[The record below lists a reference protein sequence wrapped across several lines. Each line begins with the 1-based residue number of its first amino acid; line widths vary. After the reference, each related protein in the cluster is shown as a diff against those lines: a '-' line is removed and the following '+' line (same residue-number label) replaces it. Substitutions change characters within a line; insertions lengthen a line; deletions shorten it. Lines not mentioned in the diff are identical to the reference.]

1 MLFDIRPAC
10 SEDLAQIMAIKNA
23 EILHGT
29 ANWSE
34 DPQTLDQFQN
44 WFEHLQQNNYPLLV
58 AHPVDSTTIAAYAD
72 YDAFSQI
79 QGYRQTVEHSVFVHP
94 DYNRQGLG
102 QRLMLALIEHAK
114 AQKIHVMVAAIDH
127 VNVGSILLHEK
138 LGFKQT
144 GYMPQV
150 GQKFGQW
157 RDLVLMQRQLDS
169 DLST

>member
-1 MLFDIRPAC
+1 MLFKIRPAC
-10 SEDLAQIMAIKNA
+10 IEDLEQIMAIKNA

-34 DPQTLDQFQN
+34 DPHALSQYQD
-44 WFEHLQQNNYPLLV
+44 WFKQLQKNNYPLLV
-58 AHPVDSTTIAAYAD
+58 AQPVDSSVIAAYAD
-72 YDAFSQI
+72 YDVFSQI
-79 QGYRQTVEHSVFVHP
+79 QGYRQTVEHSIFVHP

-114 AQKIHVMVAAIDH
+114 SQQIHVMVAAIDH
-127 VNVGSILLHEK
+127 VNTGSILLHKK

-150 GQKFGQW
+150 GKKFGVW
-157 RDLVLMQRQLDS
+157 RDLVLMQLQLD
-169 DLST
+169 

>member
-1 MLFDIRPAC
+1 MLFEIRPAC
-10 SEDLAQIMAIKNA
+10 IEDLEQIMAIKNT

-34 DPQTLDQFQN
+34 DPQALPQYQD
-44 WFEHLQQNNYPLLV
+44 WFKQLQKNNYPLLV
-58 AHPVDSTTIAAYAD
+58 AQPVDSSVIAAYAD
-72 YDAFSQI
+72 YDVFSQI
-79 QGYRQTVEHSVFVHP
+79 QGYRQTVEHSIFVHP

-114 AQKIHVMVAAIDH
+114 SQQIHVMVAAIDH
-127 VNVGSILLHEK
+127 VNTGSILLHKK

-150 GQKFGQW
+150 GKKFGVW
-157 RDLVLMQRQLDS
+157 RDLVLMQLQLD
-169 DLST
+169 